1 MLIRAFLLLVLL
13 SCNVSYAA
21 LFGDDEA
28 REQINALR
36 KQVKEMEARIAKM
49 EEALNSQALLEL
61 YSKVETLEQELG
73 KLNGQIEMLGN
84 DNALLQKRQRD
95 FYIDLDNRLRQIEQQ
110 SPQKRSPSSH
120 FEPNKGA
127 PGSAAAPSPS
137 PSPSEQAAAAPPLD
151 ADTVI
156 PESPS
161 SEAADASA
169 TQDSAAVA
177 ANELTPPGTTESG
190 AYKAAFDLFK
200 NGEYANA
207 IAQFESFLE
216 NYPQSNLAPGAAYWI
231 GNARYALR
239 DYQLAID
246 AQRKLISNY
255 PASNKVPDAFLN
267 IASSQL
273 EMGDSKASKQTLE
286 NLLAKYPQSDA
297 AKKAKQRLANIK

>member
-21 LFGDDEA
+21 LFGDDKA
-28 REQINALR
+28 REQINELR

-120 FEPNKGA
+120 LELNKGA
-127 PGSAAAPSPS
+127 TSSEAA
-137 PSPSEQAAAAPPLD
+137 PSPSEQAAAAVPPVD
-151 ADTVI
+151 AGTVM

-161 SEAADASA
+161 SEVADASV
-169 TQDSAAVA
+169 TQDSGAVA

-190 AYKAAFDLFK
+190 AYKAASDLFK

-246 AQRKLISNY
+246 AQRKLISKY
-255 PASNKVPDAFLN
+255 PASNKVPDALLN

>member
-1 MLIRAFLLLVLL
+1 MLIRAFLLLALL

-61 YSKVETLEQELG
+61 YSKVETLEQQLG

-120 FEPNKGA
+120 LDLNKGTA
-127 PGSAAAPSPS
+127 SSAAAPSS
-137 PSPSEQAAAAPPLD
+137 PSPSEQAAVAPPLD
-151 ADTVI
+151 ADTAI

-161 SEAADASA
+161 SEAADASV
-169 TQDSAAVA
+169 TQDSGAVA

-190 AYKAAFDLFK
+190 AYKAASDLFK

-246 AQRKLISNY
+246 AQRKLISKY
-255 PASNKVPDAFLN
+255 PTSNKVPDALLN

-297 AKKAKQRLANIK
+297 ARKAKQRLANIK

>member
-120 FEPNKGA
+120 LEPNKGA
-127 PGSAAAPSPS
+127 PGSAAALSS
-137 PSPSEQAAAAPPLD
+137 SPSEQAAAAPPVD

-156 PESPS
+156 PESTS
-161 SEAADASA
+161 SEVADASV
-169 TQDSAAVA
+169 TQDSGAVA

-231 GNARYALR
+231 GNGRYALR

-246 AQRKLISNY
+246 AQRKLISKY

>member
-13 SCNVSYAA
+13 SSSVSHAA

-28 REQINALR
+28 REQVDVLR

-49 EEALNSQALLEL
+49 EQALNSQALLEL

-73 KLNGQIEMLGN
+73 KLNGQIEMLSN

-95 FYIDLDNRLRQIEQQ
+95 FYIDLDNRLRAIEQ
-110 SPQKRSPSSH
+110 PDKRAPSSH
-120 FEPNKGA
+120 PAPKSVPRSMAEPQPEEQHA
-127 PGSAAAPSPS
+127 AVPSANVETAIQ
-137 PSPSEQAAAAPPLD
+137 EPL
-151 ADTVI
+151 
-156 PESPS
+156 S
-161 SEAADASA
+161 SAG
-169 TQDSAAVA
+169 TDSAVSADFVSSA
-177 ANELTPPGTTESG
+177 ANEPAPDGATENS
-190 AYKAAFDLFK
+190 AYKAAYDLFK

-246 AQRKLISNY
+246 AQKRLISKY
-255 PASNKVPDAFLN
+255 PNSNKVPDAYLN
-267 IASSQL
+267 IATSQL
-273 EMGDSKASKQTLE
+273 EMGDSKASKHTLE
-286 NLLAKYPQSDA
+286 NILAKYPQSDA
-297 AKKAKQRLANIK
+297 AKKAKQRLTNIK

>member
-1 MLIRAFLLLVLL
+1 MLIRAFLLLLLL

-28 REQINALR
+28 REQISALR

-120 FEPNKGA
+120 LELNKGTA
-127 PGSAAAPSPS
+127 SSAAAPSS
-137 PSPSEQAAAAPPLD
+137 PSPSEQAAASPVD
-151 ADTVI
+151 ADTAI

-161 SEAADASA
+161 SEVADASV
-169 TQDSAAVA
+169 TQDSGAVA
-177 ANELTPPGTTESG
+177 AKELTPPGTTESG
-190 AYKAAFDLFK
+190 AYKAASDLFK

-246 AQRKLISNY
+246 AQRKLISKY
-255 PASNKVPDAFLN
+255 PASNKVPDALLN

-297 AKKAKQRLANIK
+297 ARKAKQRLANIK